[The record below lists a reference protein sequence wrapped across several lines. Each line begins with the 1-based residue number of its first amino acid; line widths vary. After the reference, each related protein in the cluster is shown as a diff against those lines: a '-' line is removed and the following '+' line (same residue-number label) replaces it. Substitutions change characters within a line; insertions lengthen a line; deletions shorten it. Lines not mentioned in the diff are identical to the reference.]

1 MSQRYRI
8 DIEYD
13 GSNYHGWQRQKALP
27 GQGELATIQKA
38 VEQAIESYAQER
50 VSLVAAG
57 RTDAGVHALGQVAHF
72 DLSKSRPSEEIAA
85 ALNFY
90 LCRAGHNIAVLAAE
104 PVLPDFSARFNAK
117 KRHYL
122 YRIIQRR
129 APLILQAKRAWHVPV
144 ALNVPLMQMAA
155 QILVGKH
162 DFSSFRA
169 AQCQASSP
177 VRTIDSIELARRGEG
192 LIEMR
197 VAAQS
202 FLHNQIRAI
211 MGSLYNIGI
220 GRWTRADLAQA
231 LAARS
236 RACAGQNAPPY
247 GLYLKK
253 IEY

>member
-1 MSQRYRI
+1 MKQRYRI

-13 GSNYHGWQRQKALP
+13 GTNYHGWQRQKAQP
-27 GQGELATIQKA
+27 GQPELETVQKA
-38 VEQAIESYAQER
+38 IEQAIESYAQER

-57 RTDAGVHALGQVAHF
+57 RTDAGVHALQQVAHF
-72 DLSKSRPSEEIAA
+72 DLCKARSGIEIAA

-90 LCRAGHNIAVLAAE
+90 LCAAGHRIAVLKAQPVSAE
-104 PVLPDFSARFNAK
+104 FSARFSAK

-129 APLILQAKRAWHVPV
+129 APLVLQANRAWHVPRD
-144 ALNVPLMQMAA
+144 LNVPLMQLAA
-155 QILVGKH
+155 QLLVGTH

-169 AQCQASSP
+169 AECQAKSP
-177 VRTIDSIELARRGEG
+177 VRTIDSIEITRRSEG

-197 VAAQS
+197 VVAQS
-202 FLHNQIRAI
+202 FLHNQIRAF
-211 MGSLYNIGI
+211 MGSLYNVGI
-220 GRWTRADLAQA
+220 TRWTSEDLAQA
-231 LAARS
+231 LAAKS
-236 RACAGQNAPPY
+236 RACAGQNAPPC